1 MTLRA
6 IEQQAGH
13 FLVALTS
20 SNGLM
25 YAGIV
30 GVCVLLML
38 MLRRHILVF
47 SLVALPGTL
56 LHEVSHVVMG
66 LLSFGR
72 PTGISLIPRRSVSGY
87 VLGSARFANV
97 RWYNG
102 CFIGLS
108 PLFMLAAAAWLLG
121 WRITSQPAFHVEE
134 LLWVYFIASLAYG
147 GIPSWQDIKVA
158 ATSFW
163 LFVLCALAFWILTSE
178 GFRVATLNQ

>member
-1 MTLRA
+1 MMVRGILQE
-6 IEQQAGH
+6 IERLLAATTTGH
-13 FLVALTS
+13 
-20 SNGLM
+20 GLM

-30 GVCVLLML
+30 GGCVLLLL

-56 LHEVSHVVMG
+56 LHELSHVVMG
-66 LLSFGR
+66 LLTFGR
-72 PTGISLIPRRSVSGY
+72 PVGISLLPRRSVNGY

-108 PLFMLAAAAWLLG
+108 PLLMLVAAGWLLG

-134 LLWVYFIASLAYG
+134 LLWVYLIASLAYG

-158 ATSFW
+158 SASLW
-163 LFVLCALAFWILTSE
+163 LFAFFALAFWILTSE
-178 GFRVATLNQ
+178 GFRVATLS